1 MKPRRWV
8 IVVCLCA
15 LAAAVALLQ
24 GVRYLEK
31 HKNIEHLLVER
42 LSASTGGEFSVGRVR
57 LGFFSAY
64 LEDVKASLS
73 TNSYNASIR
82 DIKIA
87 FSLWKLIAT
96 RGNFGASISKIILIS
111 PSLEIRLSQKPAA
124 ASGPPDTLQQ
134 PAAPP
139 SMAGG
144 GKLLPAFKNFPVQ
157 YLLVR
162 KGTVTLLTRGG
173 TVVVGEELAGRLWD
187 DPAAVMAELRG
198 TMASHKKNLFLSAA
212 FSKTGERHRVSLR
225 RDKAQI
231 RRPFGVG
238 TVDVTAGA
246 LDGVFEISFPD
257 SVNLRTIESSGWLR
271 ISRGKCAVQ
280 GLASPL
286 TAIGLY
292 AAVSNAT
299 VRLDSLQCE
308 VNGALLSAKGSW
320 DLAAYDTSENYVT
333 IHAAGI
339 RAEALTM
346 LPSPVLKNLAG
357 TGWAEVKLGKR
368 KNADQ
373 HWFSCSAGGVSVW
386 GMVISSLVS
395 CGRINES
402 QVTVDTL
409 NLYGHSFKVSAT
421 GLVNYEKKPAAYS
434 FTYKASCDSLPGVPG
449 VHGQVTLQGTARGL
463 GALYFAD
470 AVLGGR
476 SLSYSGIPLGAPEIR
491 LTTSNGKGL
500 SFSSLQGNG
509 GYFSIAGLIDS
520 LGGAKPLAAFNATLG
535 SRLLR
540 DLIAQAQ
547 PGLAAKLD
555 SAWAGLLFRGTATS
569 FSARAQ
575 AGIAVVSHKELP
587 RISGSFDIRL
597 DKSEKDRAVRWQ
609 LAQRDFSVGDSVV
622 PMWGGGT
629 FCSDSLCVDSMA
641 ALGNIRGAGTV
652 RFGKAAGID
661 LLVRYRDVSLA
672 ALNRLLFGKRLPV
685 QAGALS
691 GLTRLSGPL
700 DKIRTD
706 SELHLRGGAVS
717 VLSPIET
724 DVVFQTRDTVFIVLP
739 RVIRHHGTAL
749 VNVDTITNK
758 NGLRFSGTFQDVDA
772 ASFVGPML
780 PEDFMK
786 EGHEIQGTVRG
797 GFTSSKSGQAAEVR
811 LHSDRLS
818 LDTWHLDKIQA
829 SFALDAKGIVIHS
842 FSAEDSLRAAVSASG
857 VVPWSVIANEENDED
872 TLDVQ
877 ARVSGDLVASLEHN
891 ASIPFYLPVA
901 GHGQGTVELSLGG
914 TPGNIRVKKAIAE
927 IPHGILRVKPFV
939 PDDIK
944 DFSLRMT
951 LDKTAAGASDSEA
964 YSDEDN
970 VMEIASISTV
980 LKGTIARRPVEI
992 HSTHTIP
999 DGFEP
1004 LKLGFLDFGALLIS
1018 TPKRG
1023 VDIHVPGLQEIG
1035 APADVEFAAKAPFPE
1050 FALSGPV
1057 DRMCITGT
1065 WILRT
1070 CDITFPILDNVE
1082 TRVKFDPFPYINWN
1096 LDLRPGNRKVM
1107 FYYDTGRKR
1116 NLMRLLEAY
1125 VDPVS
1130 VLSMRGRVLSNS
1142 FRLLNFL
1149 RSSKG
1154 WVFFGRTFD
1163 RNVEIGLD
1171 FVPELLP
1178 GNQGYNNLPIIWG
1191 SAEAMSDT
1199 ARFERI
1205 KVTLITR
1212 DSVTGAWSERGR
1224 FYDIHFRVGSDIE
1237 QIPGQSEKQFAA
1249 DEGKQYGSL
1258 GGAGQFVST
1267 LGEQYLH
1274 RFLFQ
1279 NLERRLAKT
1288 LGLDVINVET
1298 SIASNY
1304 FNKLYT
1310 RQFDINRWDYLTF
1323 ANVGIT
1329 LGRYILYD
1337 KVFLKAGTELVPVD
1351 TLLRPEYNVGFEFQ
1365 PLQYFLMDV
1374 NYGVH
1379 MGDKS
1384 LEANPKVYLLLQL
1397 PIKDV
1402 RKLFDF

>member
-1 MKPRRWV
+1 MKPRKWV
-8 IVVCLCA
+8 IVVFLCT
-15 LAAAVALLQ
+15 LAAAAALLQ

-64 LEDVKASLS
+64 LQDVKASLS
-73 TNSYNASIR
+73 TNSYNASVH

-87 FSLWKLIAT
+87 FSLWKLIVT

-111 PSLEIRLSQKPAA
+111 PSLEIRLSQTP
-124 ASGPPDTLQQ
+124 
-134 PAAPP
+134 PAAPRPPDSLLRPAAQP
-139 SMAGG
+139 SIAGG
-144 GKLLPAFKNFPVQ
+144 GKLLPVFTNFPVR
-157 YLLVR
+157 YLMVR
-162 KGTVTLLTRGG
+162 RGTVSLLTRGG
-173 TVVVGEELAGRLWD
+173 TVVVGEELAGRVWD
-187 DPAAVMAELRG
+187 DPAAVTAELRG

-225 RDKAQI
+225 LDKAQI
-231 RRPFGVG
+231 TRPFGVG
-238 TVDVTAGA
+238 KADITAGV

-257 SVNLRTIESSGWLR
+257 SVNARTIESNGWLR
-271 ISRGKCAVQ
+271 VSQGKCAVQ
-280 GLASPL
+280 GLKFPL
-286 TAIGLY
+286 TAIGLH
-292 AAVSNAT
+292 ATVANAT

-308 VNGALLSAKGSW
+308 LKGAQLSGSGSW
-320 DLAAYDTSENYVT
+320 DFAAFDSSENYVT
-333 IHAAGI
+333 IRAAGI
-339 RAEALTM
+339 RPEALTM
-346 LPSPVLKNLAG
+346 FPSPVLKNVAG
-357 TGWAEVKLGKR
+357 TGWAEIKAGKR

-373 HWFSCSAGGVSVW
+373 LWFSCSGGGVSFGGVA
-386 GMVISSLVS
+386 IASLVC
-395 CGRINES
+395 CGRLNGS

-409 NLYGHSFKVSAT
+409 TCYGQSFKVSAT
-421 GLVNYEKKPAAYS
+421 GLVNYEKKPVAYT
-434 FTYKASCDSLPGVPG
+434 FAFKAGCDSLPGVPG
-449 VHGQVTLQGTARGL
+449 MRGQVTLQGNARGL
-463 GALYFAD
+463 GASYFAD
-470 AVLGGR
+470 AALAGR
-476 SLSYSGIPLGAPEIR
+476 PFSYKGITLVIPEIR
-491 LTTSNGKGL
+491 LATSNGKGL
-500 SFSSLQGNG
+500 SFSSQPGNG
-509 GYFSIAGLIDS
+509 ASFSVAGIIDS
-520 LGGAKPLAAFNATLG
+520 LGGASPLVAFNATLC

-540 DLIAQAQ
+540 DLVARAQ

-555 SAWAGLLFRGTATS
+555 SVWAQLWFKGTVRA

-575 AGIAVVSHKELP
+575 AGIAVVSHEDLP
-587 RISGSFDIRL
+587 RISGGFDIKL
-597 DKSEKDRAVRWQ
+597 DKSEKDRVVRWQ
-609 LAQRDFSVGDSVV
+609 LAQRDFSVGDSAV
-622 PMWGGGT
+622 PVWGRGT
-629 FCSDSLCVDSMA
+629 FCGDSLCIDSMA
-641 ALGNIRGAGTV
+641 VLGSIRGGGAV
-652 RFGKAAGID
+652 RFGKAASID
-661 LLVRYRDVSLA
+661 MLARYRDVPLA
-672 ALNRLLFGKRLPV
+672 ALTRLLPGKPLPV

-691 GLTRLSGPL
+691 GLTRVSGPL
-700 DKIRTD
+700 DRIRTD
-706 SELHLRGGAVS
+706 SELHLRGVAVPP
-717 VLSPIET
+717 LFAIET
-724 DVVFQTRDTVFIVLP
+724 DVVFQTRDTVFTVLP
-739 RVIRHHGTAL
+739 LVIRDHGTAL
-749 VNVDTITNK
+749 VMVDTITNK
-758 NGLRFSGTFQDVDA
+758 NGLRFSGTLQDIDA
-772 ASFVGPML
+772 ASFIGPML

-786 EGHEIQGTVRG
+786 EGHEIRGTLKG
-797 GFTSSKSGQAAEVR
+797 GFSSSKSGQAAEVR
-811 LHSDRLS
+811 LRADRLS
-818 LDTWHLDKIQA
+818 LDTWHLDRIAA
-829 SFALDAKGIVIHS
+829 SFSLDAKGIVVHS
-842 FSAEDSLRAAVSASG
+842 FSAEDSLRARVSASG
-857 VVPWSVIANEENDED
+857 VVPWSVVANEENDED
-872 TLDVQ
+872 TLNVK
-877 ARVSGDLVASLEHN
+877 AMMSGDLVASLEHN

-914 TPGNIRVKKAIAE
+914 TPGNLRVKKAIAE
-927 IPHGILRVKPFV
+927 IPHGVLRVKPFV
-939 PDDIK
+939 LDDIR
-944 DFSLRMT
+944 DFSLHMT
-951 LDKTAAGASDSEA
+951 LDNAADSGT
-964 YSDEDN
+964 SGDEDN
-970 VMEIASISTV
+970 VMEKASITTV
-980 LKGTIARRPVEI
+980 LRGTIARRPIEI

-1004 LKLGFLDFGALLIS
+1004 LKLGFLDLGALLIS

-1035 APADVEFAAKAPFPE
+1035 ASADVEFAAKAPFPE

-1057 DRMCITGT
+1057 DHLCITGT

-1125 VDPVS
+1125 IDPVS
-1130 VLSMRGRVLSNS
+1130 ELSMRGRVLDNR
-1142 FRLLNFL
+1142 FRLLKSL

-1199 ARFERI
+1199 SRFERI

-1212 DSVTGAWSERGR
+1212 DSLTGAWSERGR
-1224 FYDIHFRVGSDIE
+1224 FYDVHFRVGSNIE
-1237 QIPGQSEKQFAA
+1237 QIPGETEKQFVA
-1249 DEGKQYGSL
+1249 DQGKQYGSL
-1258 GGAGQFVST
+1258 GGAGQFVSAM
-1267 LGEQYLH
+1267 GEQYLH

-1304 FNKLYT
+1304 FTKLYS
-1310 RQFDINRWDYLTF
+1310 RQFDMNRWDYLTF

-1337 KVFLKAGTELVPVD
+1337 KVFLKAGTALVPVD
-1351 TLLRPEYNVGFEFQ
+1351 TLLRPEYKVGFEIQ
-1365 PLQYFLMDV
+1365 PLQYLLMDV

-1384 LEANPKVYLLLQL
+1384 LEANPQVYLLLQL

>member
-1 MKPRRWV
+1 MKPRKWV
-8 IVVCLCA
+8 IVVCFCA
-15 LAAAVALLQ
+15 LAAAAALLQ

-31 HKNIEHLLVER
+31 HKNIERLLVER

-64 LEDVKASLS
+64 LQDVKASLS
-73 TNSYNASIR
+73 TNSYNASVR

-96 RGNFGASISKIILIS
+96 RGNFGQSISKIILIS
-111 PSLEIRLSQKPAA
+111 PSLEIRLSQAPQGA
-124 ASGPPDTLQQ
+124 PQTPDTLRQ
-134 PAAPP
+134 PAAQP
-139 SMAGG
+139 STAEG
-144 GKLLPAFKNFPVQ
+144 GKLLPAFTNFPVR
-157 YLLVR
+157 YLMVR

-173 TVVVGEELAGRLWD
+173 AVVLGEELAGRVWD

-198 TMASHKKNLFLSAA
+198 TMASNKKNLFLSVAL
-212 FSKTGERHRVSLR
+212 SKTGERHRVSLR
-225 RDKAQI
+225 LDKAQI
-231 RRPFGVG
+231 SRPFSVG
-238 TVDVTAGA
+238 KADITAGV
-246 LDGVFEISFPD
+246 LDGVFEVSFPD
-257 SVNLRTIESSGWLR
+257 SVNARTIESNGWLR
-271 ISRGKCAVQ
+271 VSRGKCAVQ
-280 GLASPL
+280 GMASPL

-292 AAVSNAT
+292 ATVVNAT

-308 VNGALLSAKGSW
+308 LNGALFSAKGLW
-320 DLAAYDTSENYVT
+320 DLAAYDSSENYVT
-333 IHAAGI
+333 IHAAAI
-339 RAEALTM
+339 RPEALTM
-346 LPSPVLKNLAG
+346 FPSPVMKNVAG
-357 TGWAEVKLGKR
+357 SGWAEIKLGKR

-373 HWFSCSAGGVSVW
+373 YWFSCSAGGVSVW
-386 GMVISSLVS
+386 GMAITSLVC
-395 CGRINES
+395 CGRCNAS

-409 NLYGHSFKVSAT
+409 NCYGHSFRASAT
-421 GLVNYEKKPAAYS
+421 GLVNYEKKPAAYT
-434 FTYKASCDSLPGVPG
+434 FAFRAGCDSLPGVPD
-449 VHGQVTLQGTARGL
+449 VHGQITLQGTARGL
-463 GALYFAD
+463 GASYFAD

-476 SLSYSGIPLGAPEIR
+476 ALSYSGIPLGAPEIR

-509 GYFSIAGLIDS
+509 AYFSITGLVDS
-520 LGGAKPLAAFNATLG
+520 LGGTKPLAAFNATLG

-540 DLIAQAQ
+540 DLIAHGQ

-555 SAWAGLLFRGTATS
+555 SAWAELWFKGTARA

-575 AGIAVVSHKELP
+575 AGIAVVSQKELP
-587 RISGSFDIRL
+587 RMSGGFDIRL
-597 DKSEKDRAVRWQ
+597 DKSEADRAVRWQ

-622 PMWGGGT
+622 PVWGRGT

-641 ALGNIRGAGTV
+641 VLGSIRGGGAV

-661 LLVRYRDVSLA
+661 MSARYRDVPMA
-672 ALNRLLFGKRLPV
+672 ALNRLLFGKKFPL
-685 QAGALS
+685 QAGMLS
-691 GLTRLSGPL
+691 GLTRISGPL
-700 DKIRTD
+700 DKMRTD

-717 VLSPIET
+717 LLSAIET
-724 DVVFQTRDTVFIVLP
+724 DVVFQTRDTIFTVLP
-739 RVIRHHGTAL
+739 LVIRHHGVAL
-749 VNVDTITNK
+749 VMVDTITNK
-758 NGLRFSGTFQDVDA
+758 NGLRFSGTFQDIDA
-772 ASFVGPML
+772 ASFIGPML
-780 PEDFMK
+780 PEEFIK
-786 EGHEIQGTVRG
+786 ESHEIQGTLKG

-818 LDTWHLDKIQA
+818 LDAWHLDRIQA
-829 SFALDAKGIVIHS
+829 SFALDAKGLIIHS

-857 VVPWSVIANEENDED
+857 VVPWSVVANEENDED

-877 ARVSGDLVASLEHN
+877 AMVSGDLVASLEHN
-891 ASIPFYLPVA
+891 AGIPFYLPIA

-914 TPGNIRVKKAIAE
+914 TPGNLRVKKAIAE
-927 IPHGILRVKPFV
+927 IPHGVLRAKPFV

-951 LDKTAAGASDSEA
+951 LDKTTAGASDSEMF
-964 YSDEDN
+964 SDEDN
-970 VMEIASISTV
+970 VMEKASISTV
-980 LKGTIARRPVEI
+980 LRGTIARRPVEI
-992 HSTHTIP
+992 RSTHTIP

-1004 LKLGFLDFGALLIS
+1004 LVLGFLDFGALLIT

-1023 VDIHVPGLQEIG
+1023 IDIHVPGLQAIG

-1057 DRMCITGT
+1057 DHMCITGT

-1116 NLMRLLEAY
+1116 NLMRLVEAY

-1130 VLSMRGRVLSNS
+1130 VFSMRGRVLDNS

-1154 WVFFGRTFD
+1154 WIFFGRTFD

-1237 QIPGQSEKQFAA
+1237 QIPGESEKQFAA
-1249 DEGKQYGSL
+1249 DEGKRYGSL

-1279 NLERRLAKT
+1279 NLEHRLAKT

-1304 FNKLYT
+1304 FTKLNT

>member
-15 LAAAVALLQ
+15 LAAAAALLQ

-42 LSASTGGEFSVGRVR
+42 LSASTGGDFSVGRVR

-64 LEDVKASLS
+64 LQDVKASLS
-73 TNSYNASIR
+73 TNSYTASVR

-111 PSLEIRLSQKPAA
+111 PSLEIRLSQKPNVAPW
-124 ASGPPDTLQQ
+124 PPDTLLR
-134 PAAPP
+134 PAAQP
-139 SMAGG
+139 SMAHG
-144 GKLLPAFKNFPVQ
+144 GKLLPVFTNFPVR
-157 YLLVR
+157 YLMVR
-162 KGTVTLLTRGG
+162 RGTVSLLTRGG
-173 TVVVGEELAGRLWD
+173 TVVVGEELAGRVWD
-187 DPAAVMAELRG
+187 EPAAVMADLRG

-225 RDKAQI
+225 LDKAQI
-231 RRPFGVG
+231 NRSFSVG
-238 TVDVTAGA
+238 RADITAGV

-257 SVNLRTIESSGWLR
+257 SVNARTIESNGWLR
-271 ISRGKCAVQ
+271 VSRGRCAVQ

-286 TAIGLY
+286 TAIGLH
-292 AAVSNAT
+292 ATVVNAT

-308 VNGALLSAKGSW
+308 LNGALLSGKGSW
-320 DLAAYDTSENYVT
+320 DLAAYDSSENYVT
-333 IHAAGI
+333 VHAAGI
-339 RAEALTM
+339 RPEALIM
-346 LPSPVLKNLAG
+346 FPSSVMKNVAG
-357 TGWAEVKLGKR
+357 SGWAEVKLGKR

-373 HWFSCSAGGVSVW
+373 NWFSCSAGGVSVG
-386 GMVISSLVS
+386 GMAVTSLVC
-395 CGRINES
+395 CGRINGP

-409 NLYGHSFKVSAT
+409 NCYGKSFKVSAT
-421 GLVNYEKKPAAYS
+421 GLVNYEKKPAVYS
-434 FTYKASCDSLPGVPG
+434 FTFKAGCDSLPGVPDMR
-449 VHGQVTLQGTARGL
+449 GQITLQGTVRGL
-463 GALYFAD
+463 GASYFAD
-470 AVLGGR
+470 AALGGR
-476 SLSYSGIPLGAPEIR
+476 SLSYKGIPLGIPEIR
-491 LTTSNGKGL
+491 LATSNGKGL
-500 SFSSLQGNG
+500 SFSSQQGNG
-509 GYFSIAGLIDS
+509 GSFSIAGLVDS
-520 LGGAKPLAAFNATLG
+520 LGGARPLVAFNATLG

-540 DLIAQAQ
+540 DLIAKAQ
-547 PGLAAKLD
+547 PGLASKLD
-555 SAWAGLLFRGTATS
+555 SAWAGLWFKGSARA

-575 AGIAVVSHKELP
+575 AGIAVVSHEELP
-587 RISGSFDIRL
+587 RMTGGFDIKL
-597 DKSEKDRAVRWQ
+597 DKSETDGAVRWQ
-609 LAQRDFSVGDSVV
+609 LAQRDFSVGDSAV
-622 PMWGGGT
+622 PVWGKGT
-629 FCSDSLCVDSMA
+629 LCSDSLCIDSMA
-641 ALGNIRGAGTV
+641 VLGSIRGNGAV
-652 RFGKAAGID
+652 RFGKSADMDMFA
-661 LLVRYRDVSLA
+661 RYRDVSLVT
-672 ALNRLLFGKRLPV
+672 LNRLLFGKQLPV
-685 QAGALS
+685 QAGTLS
-691 GLTRLSGPL
+691 GWTRLSGPL
-700 DKIRTD
+700 DRIRTD

-717 VLSPIET
+717 LLSAIET
-724 DVVFQTRDTVFIVLP
+724 DIVFQTRDTVFTVLP
-739 RVIRHHGTAL
+739 LVIRQHGAAL
-749 VNVDTITNK
+749 VMVDTITNK
-758 NGLRFSGTFQDVDA
+758 NGLRFSGTLQDIDA
-772 ASFVGPML
+772 ASFFGPML
-780 PEDFMK
+780 PEDFMN
-786 EGHEIQGTVRG
+786 EGREIHGILKG
-797 GFTSSKSGQAAEVR
+797 GFTSSALGRAAEVR

-818 LDTWHLDKIQA
+818 LDAWHLDRIEA
-829 SFALDAKGIVIHS
+829 SFSLDAKGIVVHS
-842 FSAEDSLRAAVSASG
+842 FSAEDSLRTRVTASG
-857 VVPWSVIANEENDED
+857 VVPWSVVANEENDED
-872 TLDVQ
+872 TLDMQ
-877 ARVSGDLVASLEHN
+877 AKVSGDLVASLEHN
-891 ASIPFYLPVA
+891 ASIPFYLPVG

-927 IPHGILRVKPFV
+927 IPRGVLRVKPFV
-939 PDDIK
+939 LDDIK

-951 LDKTAAGASDSEA
+951 LDNVVDSGT
-964 YSDEDN
+964 SGDEDN
-970 VMEIASISTV
+970 VMEKASITTV
-980 LKGTIARRPVEI
+980 LKGTIARRPIEI

-999 DGFEP
+999 DGFES
-1004 LKLGFLDFGALLIS
+1004 LKLGFLDLGALLIS

-1023 VDIHVPGLQEIG
+1023 VDIHVPGLQEMG
-1035 APADVEFAAKAPFPE
+1035 ASADVEFAAKAPFPE
-1050 FALSGPV
+1050 FALSGPA
-1057 DRMCITGT
+1057 DHLCITGT

-1116 NLMRLLEAY
+1116 NLMRLVEAY

-1130 VLSMRGRVLSNS
+1130 VLSMRGRVLDNG

-1199 ARFERI
+1199 SRFERI

-1212 DSVTGAWSERGR
+1212 DSLTGAWSERGR
-1224 FYDIHFRVGSDIE
+1224 FFDVHFRVGSDIE
-1237 QIPGQSEKQFAA
+1237 QIPGESEKQFVA
-1249 DEGKQYGSL
+1249 DQGKQYGSL

-1267 LGEQYLH
+1267 MGEQYLH

-1304 FNKLYT
+1304 FTKLYT

-1337 KVFLKAGTELVPVD
+1337 KVFLKAGTALVPVD

-1374 NYGVH
+1374 NYGIH

-1384 LEANPKVYLLLQL
+1384 LEANPQVFLLLQL